1 MQLHRLVLPVAF
13 IAAGAL
19 APRAARAQ
27 ETASDSL
34 LTVDH
39 YLDWEQVADPQ
50 LSPDGAQIVY
60 TRRYV
65 NKLEDKFEAA
75 LWIMNADGTKN
86 RFLVKGA
93 GARWSPDGTRILF
106 TADGEPKGTQ
116 LFVRWMDREGAASQ
130 ITHVTETPGNPAW
143 TPDGKAIAFTMF
155 VADETPWRISMPAAP
170 EGAKWTPAPRI
181 VDRLH
186 YRQDRIG
193 FTDQGFT
200 HLFVVTADG
209 GTPRQLTRGKWNVGA
224 RSELAGGA
232 GFDFTPDG
240 RTIVFDG
247 LTNTDGD
254 DHYQNAQLYALDVAS
269 GAIRQLTRR
278 TGFYANPAISPDGK
292 QVAFAGYD
300 STPHTHTTSDLWV
313 IGLDGSGMR
322 DLTHDLDRDPNEL
335 RWAPDGSGVYF
346 NAGDKGAINVY
357 FASVKGG
364 ATAVTTGAQV
374 LTLSSVAR
382 DLTAVGL
389 RSDPDAPPDVVRYSL
404 RRPGAPLRLTAVND
418 DVLQGK
424 RLAKVEEVW
433 YGSSGGARVQA
444 WIVKP
449 PAFDPAK
456 KYPLILEIHGGPF
469 AMYNV
474 GFSYM
479 FQNFA
484 ADGYV
489 VLFVNPRGS
498 TGYGSAFTNGIDHN
512 YPGPD
517 YDDLMAGVD
526 TVVGRGYVDSKRM
539 FVSGCSG
546 GGVLSSWVIGHTTR
560 FAAAAVRCP
569 VIDWMSMAGETDIPL
584 FTYSFFDAPFWDK
597 PDQWLAHSSLMYV
610 GKVTTPTMLMTG
622 ELDRRTP
629 IPQSEEYF
637 AALKVRH
644 VPTVL
649 LRFAGEFHGTGSKPS
664 NFMRTQLYMMS
675 WFQKWSGTAPTPATV
690 SSERD

>member
-1 MQLHRLVLPVAF
+1 MQLRRLALP
-13 IAAGAL
+13 ILCLAAGATVPTVL
-19 APRAARAQ
+19 RAQ

-39 YLDWEQVADPQ
+39 YLDWEQLADPQ
-50 LSPDGAQIVY
+50 LSPDGAQIIY

-65 NKLEDKFEAA
+65 NKIEDKLESA
-75 LWIMNADGTKN
+75 LWIMNADGGRN
-86 RFLVKGA
+86 RFLAKGA
-93 GARWSPDGTRILF
+93 GARWSPDGTRILY
-106 TADGEPKGTQ
+106 TADGDPKGTQ
-116 LFVRWMDREGAASQ
+116 LFVRWMDAEGATSQ

-143 TPDGKAIAFTMF
+143 APDGKAIAFTMF
-155 VADETPWRISMPAAP
+155 VPDETPWRISMPAAP

-200 HLFVVTADG
+200 HLFLVTADG
-209 GTPRQLTRGKWNVGA
+209 GTPRQLTQGKWNVGA

-240 RTIVFDG
+240 KTIVFDG

-254 DHYQNAQLYALDVAS
+254 DHYQDAQVYALDVAT
-269 GAIRQLTRR
+269 GAIRPLSHRN
-278 TGFYANPAISPDGK
+278 GFFANPAVSPDGK
-292 QVAFAGYD
+292 LVAFAGYD
-300 STPHTHTTSDLWV
+300 STAHTHTTSDLWV

-346 NAGDKGAINVY
+346 SAGDRGAINVY
-357 FASVKGG
+357 FAALKGG

-374 LTLSSVAR
+374 LSLSSVAR

-389 RSDPDAPPDVVRYSL
+389 RSDPTTPPDVVRYNL
-404 RRPGAPLRLTAVND
+404 RRPGPPLRLTAVND

-449 PAFDPAK
+449 PAFDPGK

-469 AMYNV
+469 AMYSV
-474 GFSYM
+474 AFSYM

-484 ADGYV
+484 ANGYV

-498 TGYGSAFTNGIDHN
+498 TGYGSAFSNGIDHN

-526 TVVGRGYVDSKRM
+526 TVVGRGYVDTKRM
-539 FVSGCSG
+539 YVSGCSG

-610 GKVTTPTMLMTG
+610 GKVTTPTLLMTG

-675 WFQKWSGTAPTPATV
+675 WFQKWSGTAPTSATT
-690 SSERD
+690 SSSN

>member
-1 MQLHRLVLPVAF
+1 MKLHRLALP
-13 IAAGAL
+13 IALLTAGLL

-50 LSPDGAQIVY
+50 LSPDGTQIVY

-65 NKLEDKFEAA
+65 NKLEDKFESA
-75 LWIMNADGTKN
+75 LWIMNADGTRS

-106 TADGEPKGTQ
+106 TADGDPKGTQ
-116 LFVRWMDREGAASQ
+116 LFVRWMDAEGATSQ

-143 TPDGKAIAFTMF
+143 TPDGKAIAFTLF

-170 EGAKWTPAPRI
+170 EGAKWTPAPRV

-186 YRQDRIG
+186 YRQDRVG

-200 HLFVVTADG
+200 HLFLVTADG

-254 DHYQNAQLYALDVAS
+254 DHYQDAQLYALDVAS
-269 GAIRQLTRR
+269 GAIRQLTHR
-278 TGFYANPAISPDGK
+278 TGFFANPEISPDGK

-300 STPHTHTTSDLWV
+300 STPHTHTTGDLWV

-335 RWAPDGSGVYF
+335 RWAPDGSGIYF
-346 NAGDKGAINVY
+346 SAGDKGAINVY
-357 FASVKGG
+357 FAGVKGG
-364 ATAVTTGAQV
+364 ATPVTTGAQV
-374 LTLSSVAR
+374 LSLSSVAR

-389 RSDPDAPPDVVRYSL
+389 RSDANTPPDIVRYSL
-404 RRPGAPLRLTAVND
+404 KRPGAPLRLTAVND

-469 AMYNV
+469 AMYSV

-498 TGYGSAFTNGIDHN
+498 TGYGSAFSNGIDHN

-526 TVVGRGYVDSKRM
+526 TVVGRGYIDPKRM

-610 GKVTTPTMLMTG
+610 GKVTTPTLLMTG

-644 VPTVL
+644 VPAVL
-649 LRFAGEFHGTGSKPS
+649 LRFSGEFHGTGSKPS

-675 WFQKWSGTAPTPATV
+675 WFQKWSGNGPAATATT
-690 SSERD
+690 SGNN